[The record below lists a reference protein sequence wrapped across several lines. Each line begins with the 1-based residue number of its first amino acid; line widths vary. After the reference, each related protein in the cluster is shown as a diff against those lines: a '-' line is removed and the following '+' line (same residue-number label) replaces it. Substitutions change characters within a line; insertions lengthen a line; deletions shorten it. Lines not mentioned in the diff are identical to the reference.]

1 MIRTLRRSVALV
13 CAFVVAGCGATPS
26 EVATGSTRPGEVVLD
41 AAAQQNAGVVVDA
54 VRQVTRVDEFT
65 APGLIALDETRT
77 ARIGSL
83 QEGLV
88 LDIRADVGSRVGEG
102 RLLAT
107 MHGHA
112 VHDAW
117 AGYRKA
123 VAEKRRA
130 QKGLTFA
137 LDASARAGRLYA
149 KQAIS
154 LQEQQRADV
163 DAVSAREQLAT
174 AEAEVRRSI
183 EELAHIGIAID
194 ERSDVESVAASSE
207 EIPIRTPL
215 AGVVLE
221 RLVTPGTTVTPGTP
235 MFVVSELSR
244 LWAIAEVDE
253 THLARLRVGRPVS
266 VRVAA
271 YPDEAFPGTI
281 TFIGDTINPKTR
293 RVTVRA
299 AVDNAGGRL
308 KPEMFAT
315 ITIGESE
322 PRLVTVIPREA
333 IQTLDGADVVFVA
346 REGNR
351 FVPVRI
357 TTGTEAD
364 DGVEVASGL
373 DGAPRI
379 ATRGGFVLKSE
390 LLKGQTKGGD

>member
-1 MIRTLRRSVALV
+1 MTRLSLLQLAPAFALV
-13 CAFVVAGCGATPS
+13 FAGCNAASP
-26 EVATGSTRPGEVVLD
+26 ERAPAEAAPREEIVLD
-41 AAAQQNAGVVVDA
+41 AAAQQNAGITIETI
-54 VRQVTRVDEFT
+54 RQMTRTEQLT
-65 APGLIALDETRT
+65 APGLIAIDETRT
-77 ARIGSL
+77 ARVGSL

-88 LDIRADVGSRVGEG
+88 LAIRADVGSRVRAGQ
-102 RLLAT
+102 LLAT

-123 VAEKRRA
+123 VAERRRA
-130 QKGLTFA
+130 EKALTFA

-149 KQAIS
+149 SKAIS
-154 LQEQQRADV
+154 LREQQLAEV
-163 DAVSAREQLAT
+163 EAVAAKEQVAM

-183 EELAHIGIAID
+183 EELEHIGIVVD
-194 ERSDVESVAASSE
+194 EQAGEAAAE
-207 EIPIRTPL
+207 TREQIPVKTPL

-235 MFVVSELSR
+235 MFVVSELSK

-266 VRVAA
+266 IRVAA

-281 TFIGDTINPKTR
+281 TFIGDMVNPKTR

-299 AVDNAGGRL
+299 AVANPDGRL

-322 PRLVTVIPREA
+322 PRQVTVVPGEA
-333 IQTLDGADVVFVA
+333 IQTIDGSEVVFVT
-346 REGNR
+346 RDGRR
-351 FVPVRI
+351 FTPVRI
-357 TTGTEAD
+357 TTGSEAAE
-364 DGVEVASGL
+364 GVEVVSGL
-373 DGAPRI
+373 EHDSRI
-379 ATRGGFVLKSE
+379 ATHGSFVLKSE
-390 LLKGQTKGGD
+390 LLKGQTEGGE